1 MKESLHHIN
10 IARAES
16 VNLPPDAAD
25 AARRLWEDAEV
36 VERLV
41 DWLFDGIEKRPLS

>member
-16 VNLPPDAAD
+16 VNLPPDAVE
-25 AARRLWEDAEV
+25 AARRLWEDAEL

-41 DWLFDGIEKRPLS
+41 EWMFAGIEERPLS